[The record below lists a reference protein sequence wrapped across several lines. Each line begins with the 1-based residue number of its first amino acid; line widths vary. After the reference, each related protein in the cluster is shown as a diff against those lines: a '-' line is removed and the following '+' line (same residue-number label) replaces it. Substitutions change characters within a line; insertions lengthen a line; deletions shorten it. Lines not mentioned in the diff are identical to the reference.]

1 MPEGAPNNDL
11 NLGADG
17 NEPKLYAGKYK
28 TVEDLEHG
36 YKEAQK
42 ALSGRPAPNNDNVPE
57 GKPSTL
63 DFEAMT
69 NEVLARGE
77 LSEASRERLAGLGI
91 PEGVI
96 QQYVENA
103 KSETAK
109 IQAAIYETA
118 GGEEQYKAVRD
129 WCKQNL
135 SQAERD
141 FLQQQ
146 ASLSTDHAKLSV
158 QTMVARYEAANG
170 KIGNLMDAG
179 SNPKGDGAGFASVHE
194 MKQAMKDP
202 RYRTDPAYRD
212 SVIRRVDASNF

>member
-1 MPEGAPNNDL
+1 MAEGATNNDL
-11 NLGADG
+11 NLGTDASA
-17 NEPKLYAGKYK
+17 EPKLYAGKYK
-28 TVEDLEHG
+28 TVEDLENG
-36 YKEAQK
+36 YREAQK
-42 ALSGRPAPNNDNVPE
+42 ALSGRPAPGDA
-57 GKPSTL
+57 KPSTL

-103 KSETAK
+103 KSESTK

-158 QTMVARYEAANG
+158 QTMLARYEAANG
-170 KIGNLMDAG
+170 KISNLVDAG
-179 SNPKGDGAGFASVHE
+179 SNPKGDGAGFANVHE

-202 RYRTDPAYRD
+202 RYRTDPNYRE